1 MFTFHAFSSKGS
13 PGFVSSGQFP
23 TKLHSSDKN
32 KLEWKYPGNLPIDP
46 LYCIPDL
53 RRLLVISP
61 DTGDDWKSE
70 LFGGFTWDF
79 VSFLLKI
86 PACHSRDL
94 NFSHRDKNQSLTPT
108 PSSPTP
114 FCHSSKVP
122 SGPGAP
128 CKAGDFSL
136 RGLSTLLQ
144 QRRKHNKT

>member
-13 PGFVSSGQFP
+13 PGFVSLGQFP

-94 NFSHRDKNQSLTPT
+94 NFSHRDKNQSLTPH
-108 PSSPTP
+108 PLQPDPLLSFFQSPKWARSP
-114 FCHSSKVP
+114 
-122 SGPGAP
+122 
-128 CKAGDFSL
+128 L
-136 RGLSTLLQ
+136 
-144 QRRKHNKT
+144 